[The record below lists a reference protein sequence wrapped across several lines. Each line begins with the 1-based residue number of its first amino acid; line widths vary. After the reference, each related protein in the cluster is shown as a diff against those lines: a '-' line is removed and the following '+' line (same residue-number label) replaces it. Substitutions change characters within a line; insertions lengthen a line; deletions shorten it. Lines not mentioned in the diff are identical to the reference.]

1 MQLLSRQLSV
11 VQHQEVAPGVIEIIC
26 KQEHALNFKP
36 GQYVNVSLDQLRYP
50 DPKGKT
56 RTFNLV
62 SSPNNS
68 EYLGFSFLKSNS
80 GFKKTL
86 TEIQLNTKIEIKGP
100 FGIFTLPEN
109 SSKPVVF
116 IADGIGITP
125 CVSIALYAAE
135 KKLPHKITV
144 LYTSQKTFPYLESLQ
159 EIQKENPN
167 FTIQAKSGPI
177 DSSFIKK
184 HVKNIKESKWFVS
197 GTAKSASHII
207 KTISQLGVSE
217 KDIQTEEFSGY

>member
-1 MQLLSRQLSV
+1 MQLLSRQLLV
-11 VQHQEVAPGVIEIIC
+11 IQHQEIVPGVIEIIC

-62 SSPNNS
+62 SSPNNL
-68 EYLGFSFLKSNS
+68 EYLGFSFLKSDS

-86 TEIQLNTKIEIKGP
+86 AEIQLNTKIEIKGP

-109 SSKPVVF
+109 PSKPVVF
-116 IADGIGITP
+116 VADGIGITP
-125 CVSIALYAAE
+125 CVSIVLYAAE
-135 KKLPHKITV
+135 EKLPHKITL

-167 FTIQAKSGPI
+167 FTIQAKSDLI